1 MNHKFIAIEGVI
13 GVGKT
18 TLTRL
23 LKPYFQATVLLEVFE
38 ENPFLA
44 DFYTDRQRYAFQTQ
58 LFFLLSRYQ
67 QQLQTVPQALSE
79 GHVLSDYTFAKDEL
93 FAWLNLKDDE
103 LAMYGRVHSALGDK
117 IRRPD
122 LLVYLRADHE
132 AVMQRIAQRD
142 RPYERDM
149 DPEYIRQLSSAY
161 EAWIASL
168 VDIPILILDMTKR
181 DVLINSKDL
190 DFVYEQIT
198 QKLASQAPTA
208 HIKYPL
214 SSTSDLLAPDNN
226 TLSNYQALWREI
238 NPNGATNADPLGHY
252 LHLTSKTGEIGL
264 TISQEWDITKS
275 AVETKNA
282 ISQKM
287 IANQLTD
294 LLSNLFMLANDFD
307 IDLAEA
313 YKKKITQSFKR

>member
-67 QQLQTVPQALSE
+67 QQLQTVSQALRE

-122 LLVYLRADHE
+122 LLVYLQADHD

-149 DPEYIRQLSSAY
+149 DPDYIRQLSSSY

-168 VDIPILILDMTKR
+168 TDIPVLILDMTTR
-181 DVLINSKDL
+181 DVITNKADL

-198 QKLASQAPTA
+198 QTLAKQQPGSSGNSLIRSSD
-208 HIKYPL
+208 HIPQ
-214 SSTSDLLAPDNN
+214 THNN
-226 TLSNYQALWREI
+226 TLSNYQALWRDI
-238 NPNGATNADPLGHY
+238 SVSGLTTSDPLGHY
-252 LHLTSKTGEIGL
+252 LHLISKTGDLGKEL
-264 TISQEWDITKS
+264 SQEWDMTKS
-275 AVETKNA
+275 AVDVTNSVSQETV
-282 ISQKM
+282 
-287 IANQLTD
+287 ANLLTD
-294 LLSNLFMLANDFD
+294 LLSHLFKLANDFEV
-307 IDLAEA
+307 DLEEE
-313 YKKKITQSFKR
+313 YKKKIDQSFK